1 MKPLSLANQKLWQR
15 VLSVSIR
22 AKILGMVV
30 GILLYWLV
38 LVIARRFLVVHV
50 AGPEAEAR
58 TFVDALL
65 VVSIFL
71 FLPPSLLVAYLL
83 TRAMTTPILE
93 LTRVAEAVRHGDL
106 SQRARETYGDEIGNL
121 SVTFNRML
129 DELSRAMEEI
139 RRHSAAATH
148 LFRRLVS
155 AQEEERRRVAHEL
168 HDRTSQLLASLTVY
182 LKVLRETVQED
193 EVKERVKQ
201 VQDLVT
207 QLMQD
212 IHQLS
217 WELRPSALDSFGLVA
232 ALENFIKER
241 SQRGSPQIDF
251 HVSGFDGER
260 LPAHLETTLYRIV
273 QESLTNIFKHAQATR
288 ASVILERTPQKVRA
302 IIEDKG
308 KGFDVEAV
316 RSSEPEKHLGLLGME
331 ERVDMMDGRL
341 QIESTPGIGTTVFV
355 ELPLFTT
362 SGD

>member
-1 MKPLSLANQKLWQR
+1 MKSLPLANRKLWQR

-22 AKILGMVV
+22 AKILGMVG
-30 GILLYWLV
+30 GILLYWVV
-38 LVIARRFLVVHV
+38 LVIARRFLIAHV

-58 TFVDALL
+58 TFADTLL
-65 VVSIFL
+65 LVSIFL

-93 LTRVAEAVRHGDL
+93 LTRVAEAVRRGDL
-106 SQRARETYGDEIGNL
+106 SQRVRGTYYGDEIGNL

-139 RRHSAAATH
+139 RRHSAAQTH
-148 LFRRLVS
+148 LFRRLVGV
-155 AQEEERRRVAHEL
+155 QEEERRRVAHEL

-182 LKVLRETVQED
+182 LQVLRETVQEE

-217 WELRPSALDSFGLVA
+217 WELRPSALDSFGLVV
-232 ALENFIKER
+232 ALDNFIKER
-241 SQRGSPQIDF
+241 SQRRGLPIDF
-251 HVSGFDGER
+251 HVRGFAGER

-273 QESLTNIFKHAQATR
+273 QEALTNIFKHAEATR

-302 IIEDKG
+302 IIEDQG
-308 KGFDVEAV
+308 RGFDVEAV
-316 RSSEPEKHLGLLGME
+316 RNSPPEKHLGLLGME
-331 ERVDMMDGRL
+331 ERVDMMGGRL

-355 ELPLFTT
+355 ELPL
-362 SGD
+362 S